1 MNNWERDFRDA
12 ERNQELRRQNNLLEQ
27 QRWEQQES
35 NQKQHAALQEQNRLV
50 WKQNKTLQERNEL
63 ERQRQWN
70 EESRHQR
77 ELELRKE
84 QQFKDNIFDL
94 KKRLYTK
101 SGAWKR
107 FQPRISIFIY
117 KKTNIQYN

>member
-27 QRWEQQES
+27 QRWEQ
-35 NQKQHAALQEQNRLV
+35 QEQNRLV

-94 KKRLYTK
+94 KNCGPKLKLKMREGEFRY
-101 SGAWKR
+101 S
-107 FQPRISIFIY
+107 
-117 KKTNIQYN
+117 

>member
-27 QRWEQQES
+27 QRWEQ
-35 NQKQHAALQEQNRLV
+35 QEQNRLV

-94 KKRLYTK
+94 KKLWAQAETEDER
-101 SGAWKR
+101 G
-107 FQPRISIFIY
+107 RIQILLAEAETEY
-117 KKTNIQYN
+117 NQYLLEKERQKNRKN